1 MPLCRDLAQGFYFCC
16 VKGFEVK
23 IPFYEFIDMLW
34 IKY

>member
-23 IPFYEFIDMLW
+23 IPFMNLLTCYG
-34 IKY
+34 